1 MKKRK
6 ITITKVDGKIQTLK
20 EVYPMIETN
29 TILKKTLTG
38 IGATYSE
45 IKAPRHSIIIEPT
58 KPVIYGKINDLE
70 HKGDNIMGVF
80 EKVYQNEISDY
91 IETSLNQH
99 KWIKILTTPESFR
112 KVQDAFESLDI
123 DIQTDGYFLLFDEVH
138 RTIKDS
144 NFRDYITLP
153 MDFFFGCKDKAIVSA
168 TLPKKVIDKR
178 LKEFQIVEL
187 VPDFD
192 YKKEITLYATNNVL
206 QRTKELLKEIGKD
219 NRPVFIFVN
228 SVSII
233 KSMMKQIGICDQ
245 SAVFCSLKSVG
256 NVITKDFRS
265 AYEHWDKEKMAQYN
279 WMTSRF
285 YSAIDIKLKDVLP
298 NVVMLT
304 DCYAAEYTMI
314 DPYMD
319 AVQIV
324 GRFRD
329 GVHGIYHV
337 SNFNRNIPIKSRD
350 DLKESFL
357 AMREVW
363 KYINT
368 MAKSAPTETQRD
380 AFRDVLSIIPYSN
393 FLKHD
398 GKADPYK
405 VDNYLNNEVI
415 KSLYSDCARLRDAYK
430 ECGFFD
436 VNYENIIY
444 SYGDFERLKIENSTI
459 SLKEKRKEI
468 VALLEQLGDCF
479 TEEQWQLRQDLK
491 HADPLLVKAYDIVGK
506 KEIEELNYSTSK
518 MKAAIILKQNQEGA
532 HSTDA
537 INLINEYFHDQ
548 QWYSSKTIKTKIIE
562 IFEKLGIPTK
572 GVTAKTINDY
582 FDAIV
587 KDKNTARGY
596 FLIKSR
602 FNRK

>member
-1 MKKRK
+1 MEKRK
-6 ITITKVDGKIQTLK
+6 ITITKVDGKIQYLS
-20 EVYPMIETN
+20 EVYPQIETN

-70 HKGDNIMGVF
+70 HKGDNLMGVF
-80 EKVYQNEISDY
+80 ERVYPNEIADY
-91 IETSLNQH
+91 IETRLRQH
-99 KWIKILTTPESFR
+99 EWIKILTTPESFR

-123 DIQTDGYFLLFDEVH
+123 DIQSDGFFLLFDEVH

-144 NFRDYITLP
+144 NYRDYITLP

-168 TLPKKVIDKR
+168 TLPKKVVDKR

-206 QRTKELLKEIGKD
+206 QRTKELLKELEKD

-233 KSMMKQIGICDQ
+233 RSMMKQIGICDQ
-245 SAVFCSLKSVG
+245 SAVFCSLKSVK
-256 NVITKDFRS
+256 NVVTKDFRS
-265 AYEHWDKEKMAQYN
+265 AYEHWDKGKMAQYN

-285 YSAIDIKLKDVLP
+285 YSAIDIKLQEVLP

-304 DCYAAEYTMI
+304 DCYTAEYTMI

-329 GVHGIYHV
+329 GVHKIYHI
-337 SNFNRNIPIKSRD
+337 SNFNGNIPIKNRD

-363 KYINT
+363 KYLNT
-368 MAKSAPTETQRD
+368 MAKSASTETQRD
-380 AFRDVLSIIPYSN
+380 AFRDVLSIIPYSF
-393 FLKHD
+393 FLKKD

-405 VDNYLNNEVI
+405 VDNYLNDETI
-415 KSLYSDCARLRDAYK
+415 KSLYNDSVRLHEAYK

-436 VNYENIIY
+436 INYEHIIY
-444 SYGDFERLKIENSTI
+444 SYGDYERLKVENNITSI
-459 SLKEKRKEI
+459 KEKRKDI
-468 VALLEQLGDCF
+468 VALLEQLGECY
-479 TEEQWQLRQDLK
+479 TEEKCQLRRDLEQI
-491 HADPLLVKAYDIVGK
+491 DSLIVKAYDVLGK
-506 KEIEELNYSTSK
+506 EEIEKLNYSSSK
-518 MKAAIILKQNQEGA
+518 LKAAIIMKQHQQGA
-532 HSTDA
+532 HSTTA
-537 INLINEYFHDQ
+537 IKLINTYFQ
-548 QWYSSKTIKTKIIE
+548 PQEWYSSNNIKAKIIE
-562 IFEKLGIPTK
+562 IFEKLNIPTK
-572 GVTAKTINDY
+572 GVTAKTINNY
-582 FDAIV
+582 FEAIE
-587 KDKNTARGY
+587 KNKKTARGY
-596 FLIKSR
+596 FLIKSLFIQR
-602 FNRK
+602 